1 MRRHLFSF
9 VAVAVGGAVL
19 ASSGLPARAADPVA
33 APRAPSPALPVMASS
48 GLIVTLTANGL
59 VAPRYPGS
67 DELGFL
73 AYPSLSFRRAGEPKR
88 FTTPDDGLTLPFY
101 DAPAFRFGAVA
112 RFRGGR
118 YLETDR
124 RLFGLRDV
132 RWAVEPGLFAE
143 FWPVSFLRT
152 RVEVR
157 RGFNG
162 HEGFVADLGA
172 DLVQRFG
179 ATTFSVG
186 PRVTLGDGEFART
199 YFGVTPAESALNGL
213 LPAYR
218 PSGGVTSVGALTALS
233 VDWSERWSTT
243 VSASYARLV
252 GDAAESPIVRQF
264 GSKDQFTFGA
274 SVSYSFS
281 LDGW

>member
-1 MRRHLFSF
+1 MRRHLFSV
-9 VAVAVGGAVL
+9 VAAAVGSAVL
-19 ASSGLPARAADPVA
+19 AGSGLPARAADPLSA
-33 APRAPSPALPVMASS
+33 RGAPAPVLPSMVSP
-48 GLIVTLTANGL
+48 GLIVTLTGNAL
-59 VAPRYPGS
+59 VGPTYPGS
-67 DELGFL
+67 DEVGVL
-73 AYPSLSFRRAGEPKR
+73 AYPSLSFRRVGEPKR

-101 DAPAFRFGAVA
+101 DTPAFRVGAVG

-124 RLFGLRDV
+124 RLFGLDDV

-179 ATTFSVG
+179 AATFSVG
-186 PRVTLGDGEFART
+186 PRVALGDGEFART
-199 YFGVTPAESALNGL
+199 YFGVTAAESAINRL
-213 LPAYR
+213 LPPYR
-218 PSGGVTSVGALTALS
+218 PSGGVTSVGALAALS

-252 GDAAESPIVRQF
+252 GDAAESPIVRQV
-264 GSKDQFTFGA
+264 GSKDQFTVGA
-274 SVSYSFS
+274 SVSYSFA